1 MGATSTPIQT
11 GRTEEI
17 RLNVNDVTGVPL
29 TGASGVLIR
38 IQRASDDFYYDFND
52 ATFKSSGWVDRDTV
66 LAEVD
71 AVLLPGIY
79 ELTGGFDTGAVTN
92 LSDNDTYLVF
102 PVNSGAGDTVDA
114 VLPGPG
120 EFKVGFFADD
130 VDLVA
135 FTSATINSAI
145 PGTLELAG
153 WLVRNADV
161 VISGLVSATIEI
173 QDDTGAVIVASAAMS
188 GPTAAGVF
196 RRSVPGVT
204 LAAATNYF
212 SILAIVDSIG
222 SHTSITALPT
232 LG

>member
-1 MGATSTPIQT
+1 MGTTSSPIQT

-29 TGASGVLIR
+29 TGATGVLIR
-38 IQRASDDFYYDFND
+38 IQRASDDFFYDFND
-52 ATFKSSGWVDRDTV
+52 ATFKSTGWTDRDTA
-66 LAEVD
+66 LDEVD

-79 ELTGGFDTGAVTN
+79 ELTGGFDTAGVTN
-92 LSDNDTYLVF
+92 LTDDDTYLVF
-102 PVNSGAGDTVDA
+102 PVKGTAPDTDDA
-114 VLPGPG
+114 VLPSPG

-135 FTSATINSAI
+135 ITSATIGSAV
-145 PGTLELAG
+145 PSTLELSG

-161 VISGLVSATIEI
+161 VTSGLVSATIEI
-173 QDDTGAVIVASAAMS
+173 QDDTGTVIVASAAMS

-212 SILAIVDSIG
+212 SILIIVDSIG